1 MRERA
6 RGWESERV
14 RERES
19 KSAVEDGKSHFV
31 SSLLV

>member
-1 MRERA
+1 MREREQEV
-6 RGWESERV
+6 GKV